1 MQESKNLSTKT
12 SNPPK
17 AQPKIIFSP
26 LLLYLLLSVIALIIL
41 IILLIFLFKKIFK
54 QSTKKR
60 VHLDGTVSKSDFK
73 VDDVPISNVLKPSNI
88 EKVTQPPLTD
98 KSSNMIKLVEQKST
112 KNETTNQAST
122 INNNHEFEISNTF
135 NSETYSE
142 KTENNN
148 ENVKNNSVII
158 VDE

>member
-1 MQESKNLSTKT
+1 MQESKNSSTKT
-12 SNPPK
+12 SSPSGPRT
-17 AQPKIIFSP
+17 KIIFSP
-26 LLLYLLLSVIALIIL
+26 LVLYLLLSLIALIIL
-41 IILLIFLFKKIFK
+41 VILLIFLFRKIFK
-54 QSTKKR
+54 QSAQKR
-60 VHLDGTVSKSDFK
+60 DHLDGTVSKSDFK
-73 VDDVPISNVLKPSNI
+73 VNNAPISNALKQTNN

-112 KNETTNQAST
+112 KNETTHQAS
-122 INNNHEFEISNTF
+122 ISNNNHEFEISNTF

-148 ENVKNNSVII
+148 ENIKDDIVI

>member
-17 AQPKIIFSP
+17 AQPKIISSP

-98 KSSNMIKLVEQKST
+98 KSTNMINLVEQKST